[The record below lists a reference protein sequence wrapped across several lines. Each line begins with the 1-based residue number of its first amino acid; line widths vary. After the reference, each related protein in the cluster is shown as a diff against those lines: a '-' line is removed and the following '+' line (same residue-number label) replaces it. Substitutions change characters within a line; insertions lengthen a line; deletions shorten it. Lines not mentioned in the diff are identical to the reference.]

1 VLNRVSGILL
11 LTLVGLGAIV
21 ATEIREGVPS
31 ADRAVA
37 AASKRKP
44 QATPATRPFQPPLP
58 PLESLS
64 ETTSRPLFLAE
75 RRTPDGET
83 APLPD
88 APAPA
93 GPDPS
98 FAISAIIITDD
109 EHAVLMANPETG
121 TLNRLKEGEAVAGW
135 TLERVAP
142 DRAVFTKDGQTKEA
156 TLRTFGPPPAPRPK
170 RKRRAAGQVVPPA
183 PAAGAQ
189 QPAKARAPRRVRRPT
204 RDPSGDL
211 TTTQPAR

>member
-1 VLNRVSGILL
+1 MLNHVSGILL

-21 ATEIREGVPS
+21 ATEIREGTPS

-37 AASKRKP
+37 AASKKKP
-44 QATPATRPFQPPLP
+44 QAAPAAWSFQPTLP
-58 PLESLS
+58 TLESLS

-75 RRTPDGET
+75 RRPPEGEP

-88 APAPA
+88 APLPA

-98 FAISAIIITDD
+98 FSISAIIITDD
-109 EHAVLMANPETG
+109 EHAVLMQHPETG
-121 TLNRLKEGEAVAGW
+121 ALNRLKEGEAVAGW

-170 RKRRAAGQVVPPA
+170 RKPRTVGQVVPRA

-189 QPAKARAPRRVRRPT
+189 QPAQARAPRRVRRPT
-204 RDPSGDL
+204 RDP

>member
-11 LTLVGLGAIV
+11 LTLVALGAIV
-21 ATEIREGVPS
+21 ATEIREGIPS

-37 AASKRKP
+37 AASKQKP
-44 QATPATRPFQPPLP
+44 QAAPATARPFQPPLP

-75 RRTPDGET
+75 RRPPDGEP

-88 APAPA
+88 APLPA
-93 GPDPS
+93 GPDPNFS
-98 FAISAIIITDD
+98 ISAIIITDD
-109 EHAVLMANPETG
+109 EHAVLMAHPETG

-135 TLERVAP
+135 TLEQVTP

-170 RKRRAAGQVVPPA
+170 RKPRATGQVVPPA

-189 QPAKARAPRRVRRPT
+189 QPAEARAPRRVRRPT
-204 RDPSGDL
+204 RDPSA
-211 TTTQPAR
+211 TQPVR

>member
-21 ATEIREGVPS
+21 ATEIREGIPS

-37 AASKRKP
+37 AASKQKP
-44 QATPATRPFQPPLP
+44 QAAPATARPFQPPLP

-75 RRTPDGET
+75 RRPPDGEP

-88 APAPA
+88 APLPA
-93 GPDPS
+93 GPDPNFS
-98 FAISAIIITDD
+98 ISAIIITDD
-109 EHAVLMANPETG
+109 EHAVLMAHPETG

-135 TLERVAP
+135 TLEQVTP

-156 TLRTFGPPPAPRPK
+156 TLRTFGPPPSGYGPGSAPRA
-170 RKRRAAGQVVPPA
+170 RGGRATTCPGPLAAARPPA
-183 PAAGAQ
+183 HPG
-189 QPAKARAPRRVRRPT
+189 PLRH
-204 RDPSGDL
+204 
-211 TTTQPAR
+211 PARSLAVRQTS